1 MAVYTKIGLDEI
13 NLIEKNFSIGKILN
27 YSGIKKGIENTNY
40 LIKSKKRK
48 FILTIF
54 EKRVNSRDLPFF
66 MKLMSGLSKSKIKC
80 PKPVEN
86 KKGKYLFKLK
96 GKNACLVTFLEGKD
110 KNNLNSKECFVIG
123 KNIARLHNASKKL
136 RIFRKNSLS
145 VNSWGPLLKKISR
158 KINKKF
164 KDLTDNMK
172 TDYIQIK
179 KLWPKKLPTGIIHG
193 DLFIDNIFFF
203 KGSFYGFID
212 FYFSS
217 NDYYAYDLATS
228 VNALCFNKQNNKFIM
243 NKNKSSNLLKGY
255 QSVRK
260 LTKLEKNSF
269 NTLCK
274 GSALRYLLTR
284 SYDYLNTP
292 KTAIIKIKD
301 PKEYIQKL
309 DFHKNLN
316 SFKDYC

>member
-13 NLIEKNFSIGKILN
+13 NLIKKNFSIGKILN

-40 LIKSKKRK
+40 LIKCKKK
-48 FILTIF
+48 KYILTIF

-66 MKLMSGLSKSKIKC
+66 MKLMSGLAKSKIKC
-80 PKPVEN
+80 PEPVKN
-86 KKGKYLFKLK
+86 KKGQYLFKLR

-110 KNNLNSKECFVIG
+110 KNNLNSEECFVIG
-123 KNIARLHNASKKL
+123 KNIARLHNSSKKL
-136 RIFRKNSLS
+136 KIFRKNSLS

-172 TDYIQIK
+172 IDYIQIK
-179 KLWPKKLPTGIIHG
+179 KLWPKKLPTGIIHC
-193 DLFIDNIFFF
+193 DLFLDNIFFY
-203 KGSFYGFID
+203 KGHFHGFID

-217 NDYYAYDLATS
+217 NDYYAYDLAIC
-228 VNALCFNKQNNKFIM
+228 VNALCFNKKNNKFVL

-260 LTKLEKNSF
+260 FTEFEKNSF

-274 GSALRYLLTR
+274 GSALSYLLTR
-284 SYDYLNTP
+284 S
-292 KTAIIKIKD
+292 
-301 PKEYIQKL
+301 
-309 DFHKNLN
+309 
-316 SFKDYC
+316 

>member
-80 PKPVEN
+80 PEPVET

-123 KNIARLHNASKKL
+123 KNIARLHNSSKKL
-136 RIFRKNSLS
+136 KIFRKNSLS

-158 KINKKF
+158 TINKKF

-172 TDYIQIK
+172 IDYTQIK
-179 KLWPKKLPTGIIHG
+179 KLWPKKLPIGIIHC
-193 DLFIDNIFFF
+193 DLFLDNIFFY
-203 KGSFYGFID
+203 KGRFHGFID

-217 NDYYAYDLATS
+217 NDYYAYDLAIC
-228 VNALCFNKQNNKFIM
+228 VNALCFDNKYNKFILH
-243 NKNKSSNLLKGY
+243 NIN
-255 QSVRK
+255 
-260 LTKLEKNSF
+260 E
-269 NTLCK
+269 
-274 GSALRYLLTR
+274 
-284 SYDYLNTP
+284 
-292 KTAIIKIKD
+292 
-301 PKEYIQKL
+301 
-309 DFHKNLN
+309 
-316 SFKDYC
+316 